1 MMQFSPGSKVE
12 TKHLS
17 YVVLPFFPSIV
28 LLIDSQLYESIIFF
42 ALTVAKLGITVNP
55 IQMSSNQH
63 SFPL

>member
-42 ALTVAKLGITVNP
+42 ALTVAEARNNGQPSTNAFKST
-55 IQMSSNQH
+55 
-63 SFPL
+63 